1 MRSSM
6 ICCPSSIRSG
16 DLAYLVRQKKT
27 FREMSVKTGIKGIV
41 TSLRPGTEKCWKEKG
56 LL

>member
-6 ICCPSSIRSG
+6 ICCPSSIQSG
-16 DLAYLVRQKKT
+16 GLAYLVRQKKT
-27 FREMSVKTGIKGIV
+27 FRGMSVKTGIKGIV
-41 TSLRPGTEKCWKEKG
+41 TPLRPGTEKPWEEKG